1 MQEQL
6 KNQLIQQLQQRAG
19 LDQEKATQAANVV
32 AEFVQQ
38 HAGELVQMATEGG
51 AGGLMGQAGKLLGR

>member
-6 KNQLIQQLQQRAG
+6 KNQLIQQLQQRVG

-38 HAGELVQMATEGG
+38 HAGEMVQMATEGG
-51 AGGLMGQAGKLLGR
+51 AGGVMDQAGKMFGR